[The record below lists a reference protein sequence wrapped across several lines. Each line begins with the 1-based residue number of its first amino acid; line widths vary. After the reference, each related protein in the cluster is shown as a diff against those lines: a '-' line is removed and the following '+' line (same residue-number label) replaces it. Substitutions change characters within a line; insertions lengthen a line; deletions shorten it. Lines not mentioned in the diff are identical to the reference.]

1 MLSRT
6 SRITSSLRV
15 KITLLA
21 CAASFATAL
30 VMSGLAYLR
39 TTEISF
45 NTAIESLA
53 GESRLAALQFR
64 ETFRNLGNDATIIAQ
79 MPPISGFIRSREH
92 GGVDPDDGSLT
103 AQWEQRLATIFT
115 SVMRTHPSYSQIR
128 YIGIADNGR
137 ELVRVNRVAGGFE
150 TVAAEELQQKAGE
163 SYFQQGAALPPGAV
177 FFSPVTYNREHGQI
191 DSAMIPTVRGIVP
204 VFGPDG
210 ELFGMIVIN
219 ANYETMLAE
228 TFRTIEL
235 STDTF
240 IVTQAGDYMEY
251 TAEGTISHL
260 ELASNYTRPPPAF
273 LSRLQ
278 FSGGEAA
285 LVEADSVKYFTELP
299 IDDRFD
305 HASLGIVVSVPRD
318 ELMAPVLQTQR
329 QSLVLGAVL
338 ILLSSIVTALIANQL
353 TKPLRQMTQEISRAR
368 SHLRPIHLPVRD
380 NDEIGELARAFQ
392 LMTEG
397 LQENEFKTRSIIN
410 SVVDGL
416 IVVDEFGNIDS
427 YNPACERIFGYEP
440 DEMTGRSVAM
450 LLPPQADPAS
460 DLPADLSAPGA
471 IRSLIGAGREV
482 TGQRKDGSTF
492 PMDLSVSEILLNN
505 RPLYCG
511 IVRDITERK
520 QVNIMKDEFISTVN
534 HELRTP
540 LTSIHGAL
548 GLLKIKTEGR
558 LDDKS
563 AQLLELAHNS
573 CQRLTTLV
581 NDILDL
587 EKIAAGKI
595 EYHKEAVE
603 ICGLVGT
610 IVAQNDSMAEARGV
624 TLRRCCGIGATLV
637 RLDQNRFN
645 QALVNL
651 LSNAIR
657 YSPQGGE
664 VTVSAMMSQSDRVRI
679 SVADHGP
686 GIPEA
691 FRSKVF
697 DCFAQADSSLT
708 RQEGSSGLGLNIT
721 QTLIEAFG
729 GAVSFETEEGQGTV
743 FHLDLP
749 VCSRQEEA
757 A

>member
-1 MLSRT
+1 MFSRT

-39 TTEISF
+39 TTEISLD
-45 NTAIESLA
+45 TAIESLA

-79 MPPISGFIRSREH
+79 MPPIGGIIRSR
-92 GGVDPDDGSLT
+92 GNDGVDPEDGSLT
-103 AQWEQRLATIFT
+103 AEWEQRLATIFT
-115 SVMRTHPSYSQIR
+115 SVMRTHPSYNQIR
-128 YIGIADNGR
+128 YIGVADNGR
-137 ELVRVNRVAGGFE
+137 ELVRVNRIGDRFE
-150 TVAAEELQQKAGE
+150 TVSAENLQEKAGE
-163 SYFQQGAALPPGAV
+163 SYFRRGAALSPGDV
-177 FFSPVTYNREHGQI
+177 FFSPVTYNRENNQI
-191 DSAMIPTVRGIVP
+191 DASLIPTVRGIVP

-210 ELFGMIVIN
+210 EIFGMIVIN
-219 ANYETMLAE
+219 ANYETVLAE

-235 STDTF
+235 NTDTF
-240 IVTQAGDYMEY
+240 IITQAGDYMEY
-251 TAEGTISHL
+251 TADGSISRL

-278 FSGGEAA
+278 FSGGEAVLA
-285 LVEADSVKYFTELP
+285 EPDSIKYFVDLP
-299 IDDRFD
+299 IDDRID
-305 HASLGIVVSVPRD
+305 HASLGIVISVPRR
-318 ELMAPVLQTQR
+318 ELMAPVFRTQR
-329 QSLVLGAVL
+329 QGLALGAFL
-338 ILLSSIVTALIANQL
+338 ILLSSIITALIANQL
-353 TKPLRQMTQEISRAR
+353 TKPLRQMTREISGAR
-368 SHLRPIHLPVRD
+368 STLRPMQLPVTGD
-380 NDEIGELARAFQ
+380 DEIGELARAFQ

-397 LQENEFKTRSIIN
+397 LQENEVKTRSIIN

-427 YNPACERIFGYEP
+427 FNPACERIFGYQP
-440 DEMTGRSVAM
+440 DELTGHSIAM
-450 LLPPQADPAS
+450 LLPSHADPSS
-460 DLPADLSAPGA
+460 DWQPDLSAPGG
-471 IRSLIGAGREV
+471 IRSIIGIGREV

-520 QVNIMKDEFISTVN
+520 QVDIMKDEFISTVN

-548 GLLKIKTEGR
+548 GLLKIKTAGS
-558 LDDKS
+558 LDSKS
-563 AQLLELAHNS
+563 RQLLELAHDS
-573 CQRLTTLV
+573 CQRLTMLV

-595 EYHKEAVE
+595 EYRMETVE
-603 ICGLVGT
+603 ICGLVCK
-610 IVAQNDSMAEARGV
+610 IVTQNDFMAEARGI
-624 TLRRCCGIGATLV
+624 TLRRCCGIGATDV

-657 YSPQGGE
+657 YSPEGGE
-664 VTVSAMMSQSDRVRI
+664 VTVSALLGEDDHVRI

-697 DCFAQADSSLT
+697 DRFAQADSSAT

-729 GAVSFETEEGQGTV
+729 GSVSFETEEGQGTV

-749 VCSRQEEA
+749 ICPRQEDA